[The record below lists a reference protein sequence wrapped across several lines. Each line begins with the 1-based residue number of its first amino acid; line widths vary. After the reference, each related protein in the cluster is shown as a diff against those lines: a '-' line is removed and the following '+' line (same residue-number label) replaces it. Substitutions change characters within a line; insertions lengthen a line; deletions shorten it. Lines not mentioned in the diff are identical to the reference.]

1 MLDYVLLQHRLPGSS
16 ALAISSALAAAL
28 AIGMIVTLRTQL
40 GLRMLRFLTLIPVV
54 LSLTAVLRNAAPTLD
69 AVLSARPLVNQIDRM
84 ENKRLPIAGF
94 RLSRETEYGLE
105 FYRNQIVARYNWGQI
120 PAGEHLVVA
129 PSGLRTAIAEKVPER
144 RGLYMGRFWPP
155 GVD

>member
-1 MLDYVLLQHRLPGSS
+1 
-16 ALAISSALAAAL
+16 
-28 AIGMIVTLRTQL
+28 
-40 GLRMLRFLTLIPVV
+40 
-54 LSLTAVLRNAAPTLD
+54 
-69 AVLSARPLVNQIDRM
+69 M

-105 FYRNQIVARYNWGQI
+105 FYRNQIIARYNWGQI

-144 RGLYMGRFWPP
+144 RVLYLGSFAPQGLDYFWV
-155 GVD
+155 GEKGSH

>member
-1 MLDYVLLQHRLPGSS
+1 MTSAPVSSAPTETPSEKPSPVRGLSLLDYVLLQHRLPGSS

-94 RLSRETEYGLE
+94 RLSE
-105 FYRNQIVARYNWGQI
+105 F
-120 PAGEHLVVA
+120 
-129 PSGLRTAIAEKVPER
+129 
-144 RGLYMGRFWPP
+144 
-155 GVD
+155 